1 MEHIFISNGTTQL
14 VLVPENEIDR
24 LLLDKILSEGP
35 VEIEYIRQ
43 PVGILGKS
51 VKDGVII
58 RKKTNYD
65 SSQTESMQWMQTD
78 ETDLEEPRQRQ
89 IL

>member
-14 VLVPENEIDR
+14 VLIPENEIDR
-24 LLLDKILSEGP
+24 LLIDRILSDGP

-58 RKKTNYD
+58 RKKISYD
-65 SSQTESMQWMQTD
+65 TSQTETLQRMQAD
-78 ETDLEEPRQRQ
+78 EAYLESYG
-89 IL
+89 

>member
-24 LLLDKILSEGP
+24 MLIDRLLSDGP
-35 VEIEYIRQ
+35 LEIEYIRQ
-43 PVGILGKS
+43 PVGILGNS

-58 RKKTNYD
+58 RKKISYD
-65 SSQTESMQWMQTD
+65 TSQTETMQCMQID
-78 ETDLEEPRQRQ
+78 ETNLIESSQKQ
-89 IL
+89 VL

>member
-1 MEHIFISNGTTQL
+1 MEHIFVSNGTTQL
-14 VLVPENEIDR
+14 VLIPQNELDR
-24 LLLDKILSEGP
+24 LLLDRILSEGP

-58 RKKTNYD
+58 RKKFPYD
-65 SSQTESMQWMQTD
+65 SSETQTVPFLQGAEAN
-78 ETDLEEPRQRQ
+78 LEEPR
-89 IL
+89 

>member
-1 MEHIFISNGTTQL
+1 MEHIFIANGTTQL
-14 VLVPENEIDR
+14 VLIPENEIDR
-24 LLLDKILSEGP
+24 LLLDRIISDGP

-58 RKKTNYD
+58 RKKTSYD
-65 SSQTESMQWMQTD
+65 SSQTETLQRLQTD
-78 ETDLEEPRQRQ
+78 ETDLEKPW
-89 IL
+89 

>member
-14 VLVPENEIDR
+14 VLIPECEVDR
-24 LLLDKILSEGP
+24 LLLDRILSDGP

-58 RKKTNYD
+58 RKKSNYD
-65 SSQTESMQWMQTD
+65 TSQAEILPWVQAD
-78 ETDLEEPRQRQ
+78 ETNLEKSR
-89 IL
+89 

>member
-1 MEHIFISNGTTQL
+1 MEHIFISNGITQL

-24 LLLDKILSEGP
+24 LLLDKILSDGP

-51 VKDGVII
+51 VNGGVII
-58 RKKTNYD
+58 RKKQLYD
-65 SSQTESMQWMQTD
+65 TSQTESLPRVQTD
-78 ETDLEEPRQRQ
+78 ETDLEEPR
-89 IL
+89 